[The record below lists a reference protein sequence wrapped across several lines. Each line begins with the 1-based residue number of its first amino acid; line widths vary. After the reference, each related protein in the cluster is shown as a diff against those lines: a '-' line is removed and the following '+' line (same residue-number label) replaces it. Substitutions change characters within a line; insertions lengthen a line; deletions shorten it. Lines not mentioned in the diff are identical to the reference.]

1 MTLKQVLVK
10 INDKNKIKC
19 QSLRFNLK
27 ITMAVFNVT
36 HCLMLYEDECVCVCV
51 KNSRFTWGKYIVST
65 YYQHFLMFHGMKLSG
80 PTEIISFWHINL

>member
-36 HCLMLYEDECVCVCV
+36 HCLMLYENECVCVCV
-51 KNSRFTWGKYIVST
+51 CEKFKIHLGEIHSVNILPTFSHVSWNEVIW
-65 YYQHFLMFHGMKLSG
+65 
-80 PTEIISFWHINL
+80 PN

>member
-1 MTLKQVLVK
+1 MTLKQALVK

-27 ITMAVFNVT
+27 ITMVVFNAT

-51 KNSRFTWGKYIVST
+51 CVKNSRFTWEKYVVSA
-65 YYQHFLMFHGMKLSG
+65 YY
-80 PTEIISFWHINL
+80 